1 MLRKSKNRLAVRIGS
16 MALCASLIATGIPVS
31 AATWNDGI
39 FTGSGTGYQ
48 NGTIKVQVTVSNDKI
63 DKIET
68 VSKEKQSYW
77 DTFDIES
84 LYDAIKEKNG
94 TDGVDAISGATLSSK
109 GVFQAVNDALEKAGI
124 VDENAAFSKGD
135 GTESN
140 PYIIHTAAQLTK
152 FAASVD
158 DGTSYAGQ
166 YVKLDSDIDL
176 SSIDNFNPIGQE
188 DGSKG
193 KIFAGTY
200 DGDGHTVSGL
210 KIKETV
216 EIPSDTS
223 STVLSSWGLFSTLDK
238 TAVVKNIIIS
248 APDIS
253 IENISTTAKGQVL
266 AGAVAGITTAPE
278 KVDNSYTGVKGTIID
293 HCIVDGESIRTVATG
308 AVLNWAA
315 GILGRAQ
322 TCTLIENCYSSADID
337 SQSLGGSNSA
347 YAAGIVGTTG
357 NYTTIVNCG
366 TSGKIKA
373 LAPRSMNMGGIAG
386 GIVSMHA
393 GILYNVYSNAEVT
406 VGNGG
411 LSDKQW
417 IGAIAGYCTTSGMQK
432 GTDGTYGY
440 KEEGPYRAF
449 GYYGS
454 NAVLK
459 EIVYDGT
466 TVKEEKTVDP
476 QATGKSSKINC
487 DTIFPAEAVK
497 TDDLSTEAFAEILN
511 KNIKASISY
520 LEAYQIPDVTF
531 KEWTSADELV
541 LPDGEEWVD
550 GEIDASI
557 FAGGSGTSEDPYT
570 ISNQDQLRAFAL
582 SLNSKLDYQDI
593 NIALT
598 DDIDISDEEWIPVG
612 KSDHA
617 FAGTFDGK
625 GHTVSGMTIG
635 TKDAPK
641 SLSKD
646 EVYMGFFGVLGGS
659 ATVKDLT
666 LTDVCIYTE
675 GLASDYVGA
684 IAGYTHSTDTGR
696 NGAVIDSCTVKGT
709 VSHTAEKGNQFTG
722 GMIGYQY
729 KGALINS
736 YFEGNVSCV
745 VKAGD
750 LAEAGGLVG
759 LNNRGLVANC
769 HTKADIYGSG
779 NRDNGN
785 EGMAVVSNLI
795 AVQAGDLVHCFAQGN
810 VTTKEYSTYAGM
822 VSGWITGVGKT
833 YQCGYSLDGT
843 MIIGEDTSAKQI
855 VDPVEAIG
863 TKVSSGV
870 NDEGEIY
877 TGGLA
882 DANIGYKKADFAKAV
897 ESLNKTDE
905 FPIDIALY
913 ALDSNALKKWQMSE
927 EELAYSEEY
936 SKVIYV
942 QPECEKVVREE
953 AVMKDG
959 TWYGRN
965 DEKTSVVKI
974 TVKDHAVT
982 ETTVVSGGSD
992 GDAYNSA
999 VEKAKT
1005 KASYGDDT
1013 GYGSGDTSVF
1023 AGGSGTKEDPYR
1035 IADKDQLVYLSS
1047 SVNADESWKGIYF
1060 KQTADIDLSGIDFK
1074 PIGSVIF
1081 AEVNG
1086 QKKQVGAYPFCGNY
1100 DGGNYTISGLTMG
1113 SAENPTD
1120 RAMTGLF
1127 GVTAGE
1133 CGTNE
1138 KPAENQNTVTLSN
1151 INLKSINIYA
1161 GTRYEMFAG
1170 GLTGN
1175 SQNGFYINNCH
1186 VQGMIH
1192 VTTEESFNRAGG
1204 LAGSVLRGQ
1213 VRNSSADVEI
1223 TAETG
1228 TSHTYAGGLFGMT
1241 NRVTVVNSYALGN
1254 VTANSE
1260 NNNKVHAGGLTGQAG
1275 GVQINCYAKGDIIS
1289 LKTTS
1294 DVGGING
1301 RSGGIAA
1308 DMNCYYNTDAV
1319 QKNGN
1324 TVNETNIAV
1333 GVNANDSAFVSAEG
1347 VSAKEM
1353 TEQKFADTLNENA
1366 KHVTEQLSE
1375 EGEVGKF
1382 LTALPDRGF
1391 TQVCYYDG
1399 EELSQW
1405 IVSEGGVVGFEVKK
1419 AQTPDTKDDTDKKD
1433 DNDQKDPSNN
1443 NDNKQDTTTGGNTST
1458 GGNTNTGTGGGSTI
1472 TKPEDNDGTADNTQT
1487 VKTKTRT
1494 VTIPATKKVKGKK
1507 KKVTSVAAKAYANDK
1522 TITKLVIGKNVKK
1535 IGKRAFYGCSNIKT
1549 IIIKTE
1555 KLKESSI
1562 GADAFKGISKNAVV
1576 KVPKK
1581 LVKKYKKI
1589 LRKKGLNKK
1598 IKVVAM

>member
-1 MLRKSKNRLAVRIGS
+1 MLRKSKNRLAARIGS
-16 MALCASLIATGIPVS
+16 MALCASLIVTGVPVS

-94 TDGVDAISGATLSSK
+94 TEGVDAISGATLSSQ
-109 GVFQAVNDALEKAGI
+109 GVFQAVDDALAQAGVI
-124 VDENAAFSKGD
+124 DENAAFSKGD

-152 FAASVD
+152 FAESVD

-188 DGSKG
+188 DGSNG
-193 KIFAGTY
+193 KIFAGTF

-266 AGAVAGITTAPE
+266 AGAVAEITTAPE
-278 KVDNSYTGVKGTIID
+278 KVDGSYTGVKGTIID
-293 HCIVDGESIRTVATG
+293 HCIVDGGSISTVATG
-308 AVLNWAA
+308 
-315 GILGRAQ
+315 
-322 TCTLIENCYSSADID
+322 
-337 SQSLGGSNSA
+337 
-347 YAAGIVGTTG
+347 
-357 NYTTIVNCG
+357 NYTAIVNCG
-366 TSGKIKA
+366 ASGKIKA
-373 LAPRSMNMGGIAG
+373 LAPRSTNMGGIAG

-511 KNIKASISY
+511 KNIEASISY
-520 LEAYQIPDVTF
+520 LEAYQIPGVTF

-570 ISNQDQLRAFAL
+570 ISEKDQLRAFAL
-582 SLNSKLDYQDI
+582 SLNTKIDYKDI

-736 YFEGNVSCV
+736 CFEGNVSCV

-750 LAEAGGLVG
+750 LAEVGGLVG

-769 HTKADIYGSG
+769 HTKADIYGSR

-843 MIIGEDTSAKQI
+843 MIIGEDTSAKQMNFQS
-855 VDPVEAIG
+855 
-863 TKVSSGV
+863 T
-870 NDEGEIY
+870 
-877 TGGLA
+877 L
-882 DANIGYKKADFAKAV
+882 
-897 ESLNKTDE
+897 
-905 FPIDIALY
+905 
-913 ALDSNALKKWQMSE
+913 
-927 EELAYSEEY
+927 
-936 SKVIYV
+936 
-942 QPECEKVVREE
+942 
-953 AVMKDG
+953 
-959 TWYGRN
+959 
-965 DEKTSVVKI
+965 
-974 TVKDHAVT
+974 
-982 ETTVVSGGSD
+982 
-992 GDAYNSA
+992 
-999 VEKAKT
+999 
-1005 KASYGDDT
+1005 
-1013 GYGSGDTSVF
+1013 
-1023 AGGSGTKEDPYR
+1023 
-1035 IADKDQLVYLSS
+1035 
-1047 SVNADESWKGIYF
+1047 
-1060 KQTADIDLSGIDFK
+1060 
-1074 PIGSVIF
+1074 
-1081 AEVNG
+1081 
-1086 QKKQVGAYPFCGNY
+1086 
-1100 DGGNYTISGLTMG
+1100 
-1113 SAENPTD
+1113 
-1120 RAMTGLF
+1120 LF
-1127 GVTAGE
+1127 T
-1133 CGTNE
+1133 
-1138 KPAENQNTVTLSN
+1138 
-1151 INLKSINIYA
+1151 
-1161 GTRYEMFAG
+1161 
-1170 GLTGN
+1170 
-1175 SQNGFYINNCH
+1175 H
-1186 VQGMIH
+1186 
-1192 VTTEESFNRAGG
+1192 
-1204 LAGSVLRGQ
+1204 
-1213 VRNSSADVEI
+1213 
-1223 TAETG
+1223 
-1228 TSHTYAGGLFGMT
+1228 
-1241 NRVTVVNSYALGN
+1241 
-1254 VTANSE
+1254 
-1260 NNNKVHAGGLTGQAG
+1260 
-1275 GVQINCYAKGDIIS
+1275 
-1289 LKTTS
+1289 
-1294 DVGGING
+1294 
-1301 RSGGIAA
+1301 
-1308 DMNCYYNTDAV
+1308 
-1319 QKNGN
+1319 
-1324 TVNETNIAV
+1324 
-1333 GVNANDSAFVSAEG
+1333 
-1347 VSAKEM
+1347 
-1353 TEQKFADTLNENA
+1353 
-1366 KHVTEQLSE
+1366 
-1375 EGEVGKF
+1375 
-1382 LTALPDRGF
+1382 
-1391 TQVCYYDG
+1391 
-1399 EELSQW
+1399 
-1405 IVSEGGVVGFEVKK
+1405 
-1419 AQTPDTKDDTDKKD
+1419 
-1433 DNDQKDPSNN
+1433 
-1443 NDNKQDTTTGGNTST
+1443 
-1458 GGNTNTGTGGGSTI
+1458 
-1472 TKPEDNDGTADNTQT
+1472 
-1487 VKTKTRT
+1487 
-1494 VTIPATKKVKGKK
+1494 
-1507 KKVTSVAAKAYANDK
+1507 
-1522 TITKLVIGKNVKK
+1522 
-1535 IGKRAFYGCSNIKT
+1535 
-1549 IIIKTE
+1549 
-1555 KLKESSI
+1555 
-1562 GADAFKGISKNAVV
+1562 
-1576 KVPKK
+1576 
-1581 LVKKYKKI
+1581 
-1589 LRKKGLNKK
+1589 
-1598 IKVVAM
+1598 

>member
-1 MLRKSKNRLAVRIGS
+1 MLRKSKNRLAARIGS
-16 MALCASLIATGIPVS
+16 MALCASLIVTGVPVS

-94 TDGVDAISGATLSSK
+94 TEGVDAISGATLSSQ
-109 GVFQAVNDALEKAGI
+109 GVFQAVDDALAQASVI
-124 VDENAAFSKGD
+124 DENAAFSKGD

-188 DGSKG
+188 DGSNG
-193 KIFAGTY
+193 KIFAGTF

-278 KVDNSYTGVKGTIID
+278 KVDGSYTGVKGTIID
-293 HCIVDGESIRTVATG
+293 HCIVDGGSISTVA
-308 AVLNWAA
+308 
-315 GILGRAQ
+315 
-322 TCTLIENCYSSADID
+322 
-337 SQSLGGSNSA
+337 
-347 YAAGIVGTTG
+347 TG

-366 TSGKIKA
+366 VSGKIKA
-373 LAPRSMNMGGIAG
+373 LAPRSTNMGGIAG

-497 TDDLSTEAFAEILN
+497 ADDLSTEAFAETLN
-511 KNIKASISY
+511 KNIKSSISY
-520 LEAYQIPDVTF
+520 LEAYQIPGVTF

-550 GEIDASI
+550 GEIDASV

-570 ISNQDQLRAFAL
+570 ISNKEQLRAFAL
-582 SLNSKLDYQDI
+582 SLNSKIDYRDI

-612 KSDHA
+612 KSDYA

-641 SLSKD
+641 RLSKD

-736 YFEGNVSCV
+736 CFEGNVSCV

-843 MIIGEDTSAKQI
+843 MIIGEDTSAKQMNFQS
-855 VDPVEAIG
+855 
-863 TKVSSGV
+863 T
-870 NDEGEIY
+870 
-877 TGGLA
+877 L
-882 DANIGYKKADFAKAV
+882 
-897 ESLNKTDE
+897 
-905 FPIDIALY
+905 
-913 ALDSNALKKWQMSE
+913 
-927 EELAYSEEY
+927 
-936 SKVIYV
+936 
-942 QPECEKVVREE
+942 
-953 AVMKDG
+953 
-959 TWYGRN
+959 
-965 DEKTSVVKI
+965 
-974 TVKDHAVT
+974 
-982 ETTVVSGGSD
+982 
-992 GDAYNSA
+992 
-999 VEKAKT
+999 
-1005 KASYGDDT
+1005 
-1013 GYGSGDTSVF
+1013 
-1023 AGGSGTKEDPYR
+1023 
-1035 IADKDQLVYLSS
+1035 
-1047 SVNADESWKGIYF
+1047 
-1060 KQTADIDLSGIDFK
+1060 
-1074 PIGSVIF
+1074 
-1081 AEVNG
+1081 
-1086 QKKQVGAYPFCGNY
+1086 PF
-1100 DGGNYTISGLTMG
+1100 T
-1113 SAENPTD
+1113 
-1120 RAMTGLF
+1120 
-1127 GVTAGE
+1127 
-1133 CGTNE
+1133 
-1138 KPAENQNTVTLSN
+1138 
-1151 INLKSINIYA
+1151 
-1161 GTRYEMFAG
+1161 
-1170 GLTGN
+1170 
-1175 SQNGFYINNCH
+1175 H
-1186 VQGMIH
+1186 
-1192 VTTEESFNRAGG
+1192 
-1204 LAGSVLRGQ
+1204 
-1213 VRNSSADVEI
+1213 
-1223 TAETG
+1223 
-1228 TSHTYAGGLFGMT
+1228 
-1241 NRVTVVNSYALGN
+1241 
-1254 VTANSE
+1254 
-1260 NNNKVHAGGLTGQAG
+1260 
-1275 GVQINCYAKGDIIS
+1275 
-1289 LKTTS
+1289 
-1294 DVGGING
+1294 
-1301 RSGGIAA
+1301 
-1308 DMNCYYNTDAV
+1308 
-1319 QKNGN
+1319 
-1324 TVNETNIAV
+1324 
-1333 GVNANDSAFVSAEG
+1333 
-1347 VSAKEM
+1347 
-1353 TEQKFADTLNENA
+1353 
-1366 KHVTEQLSE
+1366 
-1375 EGEVGKF
+1375 
-1382 LTALPDRGF
+1382 
-1391 TQVCYYDG
+1391 
-1399 EELSQW
+1399 
-1405 IVSEGGVVGFEVKK
+1405 
-1419 AQTPDTKDDTDKKD
+1419 
-1433 DNDQKDPSNN
+1433 
-1443 NDNKQDTTTGGNTST
+1443 
-1458 GGNTNTGTGGGSTI
+1458 
-1472 TKPEDNDGTADNTQT
+1472 
-1487 VKTKTRT
+1487 
-1494 VTIPATKKVKGKK
+1494 
-1507 KKVTSVAAKAYANDK
+1507 
-1522 TITKLVIGKNVKK
+1522 
-1535 IGKRAFYGCSNIKT
+1535 
-1549 IIIKTE
+1549 
-1555 KLKESSI
+1555 
-1562 GADAFKGISKNAVV
+1562 
-1576 KVPKK
+1576 
-1581 LVKKYKKI
+1581 
-1589 LRKKGLNKK
+1589 
-1598 IKVVAM
+1598 

>member
-1 MLRKSKNRLAVRIGS
+1 MVKKFKNRLAARIGS
-16 MALCASLIATGIPVS
+16 MALCASLIVTGVPVS

-94 TDGVDAISGATLSSK
+94 TDGVDAVSGATLSSQ
-109 GVFQAVNDALEKAGI
+109 GVFQAVDDALAQAGVI
-124 VDENAAFSKGD
+124 DENAAFSKGD

-188 DGSKG
+188 DGSNG
-193 KIFAGTY
+193 KIFAGTF

-223 STVLSSWGLFSTLDK
+223 STVLSSWGLFPTLDK

-266 AGAVAGITTAPE
+266 AEAVAEITTAPE
-278 KVDNSYTGVKGTIID
+278 KVDGSYTGVKGTIID
-293 HCIVDGESIRTVATG
+293 HCIVDGGSISTVATG
-308 AVLNWAA
+308 
-315 GILGRAQ
+315 
-322 TCTLIENCYSSADID
+322 
-337 SQSLGGSNSA
+337 
-347 YAAGIVGTTG
+347 
-357 NYTTIVNCG
+357 NYTAIVNCG
-366 TSGKIKA
+366 ASGKIKA

-393 GILYNVYSNAEVT
+393 GILYNVYSNTEVT

-487 DTIFPAEAVK
+487 DTIFPAEVVK

-520 LEAYQIPDVTF
+520 LEAYQIPGVTF

-570 ISNQDQLRAFAL
+570 ISEKDQLRAFAL
-582 SLNSKLDYQDI
+582 SLNTKIDYKDI

-612 KSDHA
+612 KSDYA

-736 YFEGNVSCV
+736 CFEGNVSCV

-750 LAEAGGLVG
+750 LAEVGGLVG

-769 HTKADIYGSG
+769 HTKADIYGSR

-843 MIIGEDTSAKQI
+843 MIIGEDTSAKQMNFQS
-855 VDPVEAIG
+855 
-863 TKVSSGV
+863 T
-870 NDEGEIY
+870 
-877 TGGLA
+877 L
-882 DANIGYKKADFAKAV
+882 
-897 ESLNKTDE
+897 
-905 FPIDIALY
+905 
-913 ALDSNALKKWQMSE
+913 
-927 EELAYSEEY
+927 
-936 SKVIYV
+936 
-942 QPECEKVVREE
+942 
-953 AVMKDG
+953 
-959 TWYGRN
+959 
-965 DEKTSVVKI
+965 
-974 TVKDHAVT
+974 
-982 ETTVVSGGSD
+982 
-992 GDAYNSA
+992 
-999 VEKAKT
+999 
-1005 KASYGDDT
+1005 
-1013 GYGSGDTSVF
+1013 
-1023 AGGSGTKEDPYR
+1023 
-1035 IADKDQLVYLSS
+1035 
-1047 SVNADESWKGIYF
+1047 
-1060 KQTADIDLSGIDFK
+1060 
-1074 PIGSVIF
+1074 
-1081 AEVNG
+1081 
-1086 QKKQVGAYPFCGNY
+1086 
-1100 DGGNYTISGLTMG
+1100 
-1113 SAENPTD
+1113 
-1120 RAMTGLF
+1120 LF
-1127 GVTAGE
+1127 T
-1133 CGTNE
+1133 
-1138 KPAENQNTVTLSN
+1138 
-1151 INLKSINIYA
+1151 
-1161 GTRYEMFAG
+1161 
-1170 GLTGN
+1170 
-1175 SQNGFYINNCH
+1175 H
-1186 VQGMIH
+1186 
-1192 VTTEESFNRAGG
+1192 
-1204 LAGSVLRGQ
+1204 
-1213 VRNSSADVEI
+1213 
-1223 TAETG
+1223 
-1228 TSHTYAGGLFGMT
+1228 
-1241 NRVTVVNSYALGN
+1241 
-1254 VTANSE
+1254 
-1260 NNNKVHAGGLTGQAG
+1260 
-1275 GVQINCYAKGDIIS
+1275 
-1289 LKTTS
+1289 
-1294 DVGGING
+1294 
-1301 RSGGIAA
+1301 
-1308 DMNCYYNTDAV
+1308 
-1319 QKNGN
+1319 
-1324 TVNETNIAV
+1324 
-1333 GVNANDSAFVSAEG
+1333 
-1347 VSAKEM
+1347 
-1353 TEQKFADTLNENA
+1353 
-1366 KHVTEQLSE
+1366 
-1375 EGEVGKF
+1375 
-1382 LTALPDRGF
+1382 
-1391 TQVCYYDG
+1391 
-1399 EELSQW
+1399 
-1405 IVSEGGVVGFEVKK
+1405 
-1419 AQTPDTKDDTDKKD
+1419 
-1433 DNDQKDPSNN
+1433 
-1443 NDNKQDTTTGGNTST
+1443 
-1458 GGNTNTGTGGGSTI
+1458 
-1472 TKPEDNDGTADNTQT
+1472 
-1487 VKTKTRT
+1487 
-1494 VTIPATKKVKGKK
+1494 
-1507 KKVTSVAAKAYANDK
+1507 
-1522 TITKLVIGKNVKK
+1522 
-1535 IGKRAFYGCSNIKT
+1535 
-1549 IIIKTE
+1549 
-1555 KLKESSI
+1555 
-1562 GADAFKGISKNAVV
+1562 
-1576 KVPKK
+1576 
-1581 LVKKYKKI
+1581 
-1589 LRKKGLNKK
+1589 
-1598 IKVVAM
+1598 

>member
-1 MLRKSKNRLAVRIGS
+1 MVKKFKNRLAARIGS
-16 MALCASLIATGIPVS
+16 MALCASLIVTGVPVS

-94 TDGVDAISGATLSSK
+94 TDGVDAVSGATLSSQ
-109 GVFQAVNDALEKAGI
+109 GVFQAVDDALAQAGVI
-124 VDENAAFSKGD
+124 DENAAFSKGD

-188 DGSKG
+188 DGSNG
-193 KIFAGTY
+193 KIFAGTF

-223 STVLSSWGLFSTLDK
+223 STVLSSWGLFPTLDK

-266 AGAVAGITTAPE
+266 AEAVAEITTAPE
-278 KVDNSYTGVKGTIID
+278 KVDGSYTGVKGTIID
-293 HCIVDGESIRTVATG
+293 HCIVDGGSISTVATG
-308 AVLNWAA
+308 
-315 GILGRAQ
+315 
-322 TCTLIENCYSSADID
+322 
-337 SQSLGGSNSA
+337 
-347 YAAGIVGTTG
+347 
-357 NYTTIVNCG
+357 NYTAIVNCG
-366 TSGKIKA
+366 ASGKIKA

-393 GILYNVYSNAEVT
+393 GILYNVYSNTEVT

-487 DTIFPAEAVK
+487 DTIFPAEVVK

-520 LEAYQIPDVTF
+520 LEAYQIPGVTF

-570 ISNQDQLRAFAL
+570 ISEKDQLRAFAL
-582 SLNSKLDYQDI
+582 SLNTKIDYKDI

-612 KSDHA
+612 KSDYA

-736 YFEGNVSCV
+736 CFEGNVSCV

-750 LAEAGGLVG
+750 LAEVGGLVG

-769 HTKADIYGSG
+769 HTKADIYGSR

-843 MIIGEDTSAKQI
+843 MIIGEDTSAKQMNFQS
-855 VDPVEAIG
+855 
-863 TKVSSGV
+863 TLLF
-870 NDEGEIY
+870 
-877 TGGLA
+877 T
-882 DANIGYKKADFAKAV
+882 
-897 ESLNKTDE
+897 
-905 FPIDIALY
+905 
-913 ALDSNALKKWQMSE
+913 
-927 EELAYSEEY
+927 
-936 SKVIYV
+936 
-942 QPECEKVVREE
+942 
-953 AVMKDG
+953 
-959 TWYGRN
+959 
-965 DEKTSVVKI
+965 
-974 TVKDHAVT
+974 H
-982 ETTVVSGGSD
+982 
-992 GDAYNSA
+992 
-999 VEKAKT
+999 
-1005 KASYGDDT
+1005 
-1013 GYGSGDTSVF
+1013 
-1023 AGGSGTKEDPYR
+1023 
-1035 IADKDQLVYLSS
+1035 
-1047 SVNADESWKGIYF
+1047 
-1060 KQTADIDLSGIDFK
+1060 QTAML
-1074 PIGSVIF
+1074 
-1081 AEVNG
+1081 
-1086 QKKQVGAYPFCGNY
+1086 
-1100 DGGNYTISGLTMG
+1100 
-1113 SAENPTD
+1113 
-1120 RAMTGLF
+1120 
-1127 GVTAGE
+1127 
-1133 CGTNE
+1133 
-1138 KPAENQNTVTLSN
+1138 
-1151 INLKSINIYA
+1151 
-1161 GTRYEMFAG
+1161 
-1170 GLTGN
+1170 
-1175 SQNGFYINNCH
+1175 
-1186 VQGMIH
+1186 
-1192 VTTEESFNRAGG
+1192 
-1204 LAGSVLRGQ
+1204 
-1213 VRNSSADVEI
+1213 
-1223 TAETG
+1223 
-1228 TSHTYAGGLFGMT
+1228 
-1241 NRVTVVNSYALGN
+1241 
-1254 VTANSE
+1254 
-1260 NNNKVHAGGLTGQAG
+1260 
-1275 GVQINCYAKGDIIS
+1275 
-1289 LKTTS
+1289 
-1294 DVGGING
+1294 
-1301 RSGGIAA
+1301 
-1308 DMNCYYNTDAV
+1308 
-1319 QKNGN
+1319 
-1324 TVNETNIAV
+1324 
-1333 GVNANDSAFVSAEG
+1333 
-1347 VSAKEM
+1347 
-1353 TEQKFADTLNENA
+1353 
-1366 KHVTEQLSE
+1366 
-1375 EGEVGKF
+1375 
-1382 LTALPDRGF
+1382 
-1391 TQVCYYDG
+1391 
-1399 EELSQW
+1399 
-1405 IVSEGGVVGFEVKK
+1405 
-1419 AQTPDTKDDTDKKD
+1419 
-1433 DNDQKDPSNN
+1433 
-1443 NDNKQDTTTGGNTST
+1443 
-1458 GGNTNTGTGGGSTI
+1458 
-1472 TKPEDNDGTADNTQT
+1472 
-1487 VKTKTRT
+1487 
-1494 VTIPATKKVKGKK
+1494 
-1507 KKVTSVAAKAYANDK
+1507 
-1522 TITKLVIGKNVKK
+1522 
-1535 IGKRAFYGCSNIKT
+1535 
-1549 IIIKTE
+1549 
-1555 KLKESSI
+1555 
-1562 GADAFKGISKNAVV
+1562 
-1576 KVPKK
+1576 
-1581 LVKKYKKI
+1581 
-1589 LRKKGLNKK
+1589 
-1598 IKVVAM
+1598 